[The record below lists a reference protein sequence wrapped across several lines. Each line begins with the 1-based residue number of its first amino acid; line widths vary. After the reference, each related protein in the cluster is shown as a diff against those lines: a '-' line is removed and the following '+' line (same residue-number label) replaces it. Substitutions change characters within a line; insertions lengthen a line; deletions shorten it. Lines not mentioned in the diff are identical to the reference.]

1 MTFTTGDFHD
11 TKVLGEIS
19 DFVFAANDNT
29 KILQR
34 LMALEREHVRYR
46 DNQCINL
53 IVAEAPTSPLVRKC
67 LSSSLGYRASGGHIG
82 KTSRCFPG
90 MHFVDQVE
98 AICIELLKKLF
109 ACNFSDHR
117 VLGGLAA
124 CNVVY
129 SSLIGKGDI
138 VMTLSQSNGGDSSNL
153 VDGPIS
159 ARGGKV
165 VYIPYNKSDLSIDLE
180 NFFDVADRYRPQVVA
195 IGEATTLFHHPIDG
209 ISRFI
214 SQWGGSLFFDGAH
227 QAGLI
232 ASGVYPNPLSA
243 GATVLTGSGGKTFSG
258 PQSGMIMWNDPN
270 LTKNIVYNIFPV
282 FTGSHQI
289 NRVFALAV
297 SCLEMSEYGAAYM
310 KAVTKNAKMLAF
322 ELDNLGLDVFG
333 RNKGFTDTHQILVNV
348 NKYGSGHEISE
359 KLASANI
366 MVNKMLTPYDKDT
379 ADAVPTG
386 IRIGTSEITRY
397 GISMEDLKS
406 IAHLLYDA
414 IHADSE
420 KCIRMVKREIISLKE
435 RYNKIYYCHDGGL
448 PHLSD

>member
-11 TKVLGEIS
+11 TKVLDEIA
-19 DFVFAANDNT
+19 DFVFAADDNK

-34 LMALEREHVRYR
+34 LMALERGHVKYR

-53 IVAEAPTSPLVRKC
+53 IAAEAPTSPLVRKC
-67 LSSSLGYRASGGHIG
+67 LSSSFGYRASGGHIG

-90 MHFVDQVE
+90 MYFVDQIE
-98 AICIELLKKLF
+98 AICIELLKSLF

-117 VLGGLAA
+117 ILGGLAA

-129 SSLIGKGDI
+129 SSLIDRGDV

-159 ARGGKV
+159 ARGGKI
-165 VYIPYNKSDLSIDLE
+165 VYMPYDKSDLSIDLE
-180 NFFDVADRYRPQVVA
+180 NFFDVADRYRPKVVA
-195 IGEATTLFHHPIDG
+195 IGEATTLFHHPIED

-214 SQWGGSLFFDGAH
+214 SQWGGRLFFDGAH

-243 GATVLTGSGGKTFSG
+243 GAAVLTGSGGKTFSG

-270 LTKNIVYNIFPV
+270 LTKIIVHNIFPV
-282 FTGSHQI
+282 FTGSHQV

-297 SCLEMSEYGAAYM
+297 SCLEMSEYGVAYM
-310 KAVTKNAKMLAF
+310 TAVTKNAKSLAL
-322 ELDNLGLDVFG
+322 ELDSLGLDVFG
-333 RNKGFTDTHQILVNV
+333 KNKGFTDTHQILVDV
-348 NKYGSGHEISE
+348 KKYGSGQEISE

-366 MVNKMLTPYDKDT
+366 IANKMLTPYDKDT
-379 ADAVPTG
+379 SDAVPTG

-397 GISMEDLKS
+397 GISAQDLKS
-406 IAHLLYDA
+406 IAHLIYDA

-420 KCIRMVKREIISLKE
+420 ECIRMVKRGVISLRE
-435 RYNKIYYCHDGGL
+435 RYNKIYYCFDGGL
-448 PHLSD
+448 PESSD

>member
-1 MTFTTGDFHD
+1 M
-11 TKVLGEIS
+11 
-19 DFVFAANDNT
+19 
-29 KILQR
+29 
-34 LMALEREHVRYR
+34 
-46 DNQCINL
+46 
-53 IVAEAPTSPLVRKC
+53 
-67 LSSSLGYRASGGHIG
+67 
-82 KTSRCFPG
+82 
-90 MHFVDQVE
+90 
-98 AICIELLKKLF
+98 
-109 ACNFSDHR
+109 
-117 VLGGLAA
+117 GGLAA

-129 SSLIGKGDI
+129 SSLIDRGDV
-138 VMTLSQSNGGDSSNL
+138 VMTLSQSCGGDSSNL

-165 VYIPYNKSDLSIDLE
+165 VYMPYNKIDLSIDLE
-180 NFFDVADRYRPQVVA
+180 KFFDVADRYKPKVVA
-195 IGEATTLFHHPIDG
+195 IGEATTLFHHPIED
-209 ISRFI
+209 ISRFV
-214 SQWGGSLFFDGAH
+214 SQWGGGLFFDGAH

-258 PQSGMIMWNDPN
+258 PQSGMIMWNDPS

-297 SCLEMSEYGAAYM
+297 SCLELSEYGAAYM
-310 KAVTKNAKMLAF
+310 TAVTKNAKLLAF

-333 RNKGFTDTHQILVNV
+333 KNKGFTDTHQILVDV
-348 NKYGSGHEISE
+348 KKYGSGHEISE

-366 MVNKMLTPYDKDT
+366 MTNKMLTPYDKDT

-397 GISMEDLKS
+397 GISAQDLKS
-406 IAHLLYDA
+406 IAHLIYET

-420 KCIRMVKREIISLKE
+420 KIVRVVKEEVMSLRKK
-435 RYNKIYYCHDGGL
+435 YNKIFYCYGGGL
-448 PHLSD
+448 PNPGD